1 MPMNPTTPTL
11 INTQCRIV
19 RDYIER
25 LRSHVQDGYA
35 VRHETKMDT
44 FYMVRLK
51 HMSNGNE
58 IVLKADFK
66 NNSLSQKTNHIV
78 TYYQVYE

>member
-1 MPMNPTTPTL
+1 MTPKTPTL
-11 INTQCRIV
+11 ISTQCQIV
-19 RDYIER
+19 RDYLER
-25 LRSHVQDGYA
+25 LRSHVQDGYV

-58 IVLKADFK
+58 IVLKADFEHY
-66 NNSLSQKTNHIV
+66 SLSQKTNHIL
-78 TYYQVYE
+78 THFQVYE